1 LPHSARGKSRRP
13 TIPTRPYKVEGSLA
27 VKTAETHRSNIMRK
41 LGLHSISELVLHA
54 ERNNTI
60 QVTPDLA
67 TASAD
72 TKAKASPS
80 AQAISF

>member
-1 LPHSARGKSRRP
+1 MPHSARGKSRRP
-13 TIPTRPYKVEGSLA
+13 AIPTRPYKVEESLA

-60 QVTPDLA
+60 QDLA